1 VEAQAQA
8 VFGDFA
14 FDLGAAYLDS
24 SLGTFSAIDS
34 RRPALGV
41 QNLGGRPQPNAP
53 EWTFNAGAQYTFHV
67 GQGDTLTP
75 RFDYGMVSSRWATL
89 FEVSSTDRLR
99 AQNLV
104 NADLT
109 YERPD
114 SWRITA
120 YATNLF
126 DLHYVSSLSL
136 GSLANAGRPRQFGLR
151 VSKTF

>member
-1 VEAQAQA
+1 
-8 VFGDFA
+8 
-14 FDLGAAYLDS
+14 
-24 SLGTFSAIDS
+24 
-34 RRPALGV
+34 
-41 QNLGGRPQPNAP
+41 
-53 EWTFNAGAQYTFHV
+53 
-67 GQGDTLTP
+67 
-75 RFDYGMVSSRWATL
+75 MVSSRWATL

-136 GSLANAGRPRQFGLR
+136 GSLANAGPPRQFGLR